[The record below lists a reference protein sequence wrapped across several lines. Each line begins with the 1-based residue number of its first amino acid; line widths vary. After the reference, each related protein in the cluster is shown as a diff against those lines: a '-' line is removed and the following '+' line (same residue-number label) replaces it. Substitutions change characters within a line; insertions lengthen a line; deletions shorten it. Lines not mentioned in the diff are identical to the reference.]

1 MQTLESCQHAG
12 ACGVQQV
19 GLTRREGDATVT
31 VNLTKTKSK
40 GREGKATLI
49 ETIREAVEQYP
60 RLFVFRYRNLRNNAL
75 KKLRHEMTANSR
87 CVPPPIPV
95 PLQPEGGE
103 AGGR

>member
-1 MQTLESCQHAG
+1 MRSDAHG
-12 ACGVQQV
+12 A
-19 GLTRREGDATVT
+19 TT
-31 VNLTKTKSK
+31 VNLTKTKTK

-87 CVPPPIPV
+87 CAPPPPNACT
-95 PLQPEGGE
+95 PQRPRGRR
-103 AGGR
+103 AGGD